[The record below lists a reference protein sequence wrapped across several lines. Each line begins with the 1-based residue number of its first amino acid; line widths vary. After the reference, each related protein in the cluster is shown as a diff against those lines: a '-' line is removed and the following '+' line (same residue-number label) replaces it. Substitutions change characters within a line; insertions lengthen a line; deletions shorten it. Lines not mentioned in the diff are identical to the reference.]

1 VTGDLGYTVSMG
13 EAVRTTG
20 VARST
25 LQRRLAAGQ
34 IEGAYR
40 NADGGWVIPMNGLI
54 AAGFLPRTTPPD
66 EAVEPDPDEI
76 AALRAEVERLSAAV
90 AEIPRLR
97 GEVETLRAVNHAQTE
112 HLTDL
117 RKALETIR
125 ALPAGTPPPT
135 APTVERVPDDATS
148 TEVLLAAPRRRW
160 WSRSR

>member
-97 GEVETLRAVNHAQTE
+97 GEVEKLSAVNAAQAE
-112 HLTDL
+112 HLRDF
-117 RKALETIR
+117 RIALETIR

-135 APTVERVPDDATS
+135 APTVERVPV
-148 TEVLLAAPRRRW
+148 EVEQRPRW
-160 WSRSR
+160 WKRPKR

>member
-1 VTGDLGYTVSMG
+1 MTGDLGYTVSMG
-13 EAVRTTG
+13 EAIRTTG

-40 NADGGWVIPMNGLI
+40 GGDGGWVIPMNGLI

-76 AALRAEVERLSAAV
+76 AALRAEIERLSAAV

-97 GEVETLRAVNHAQTE
+97 GEVEKLSAVNAAQAD
-112 HLTDL
+112 HIRDF
-117 RKALETIR
+117 RVALETIR
-125 ALPAGTPPPT
+125 ALPAGPPPT
-135 APTVERVPDDATS
+135 VTVEPQTV
-148 TEVLLAAPRRRW
+148 APVVEQRRSWRW
-160 WSRSR
+160 RRGHG